1 MLDTGFDVT
10 LLRDAGI
17 GDVRRPLLILLGA
30 VGLVLLIACAN
41 AANLLLARATARRR
55 EMAVRRALGAGRGR
69 LVRQLLTES
78 TLLALAAGVV
88 GVVLSIWGLD
98 ALLAVWPHALP
109 RTTEIALDGRVL
121 GFSLGL
127 ALVTGVAFGLLPA
140 WRASAPG
147 IEEALREDAPG
158 ATGGRRRVQSTLLVG
173 GGTPAPVLLVG
184 ARLFGPRFIPLRHLD
199 PRV

>member
-10 LLRDAGI
+10 LLRDAAI
-17 GDVRRPLLILLGA
+17 GDVRRPLVILLAA

-41 AANLLLARATARRR
+41 AANLLVARATARRR

-109 RTTEIALDGRVL
+109 RATEIGLDGRVL

-127 ALVTGVAFGLLPA
+127 AVVTGVAFGLLD
-140 WRASAPG
+140 RK
-147 IEEALREDAPG
+147 
-158 ATGGRRRVQSTLLVG
+158 ST
-173 GGTPAPVLLVG
+173 
-184 ARLFGPRFIPLRHLD
+184 RLNSSH
-199 PRV
+199 